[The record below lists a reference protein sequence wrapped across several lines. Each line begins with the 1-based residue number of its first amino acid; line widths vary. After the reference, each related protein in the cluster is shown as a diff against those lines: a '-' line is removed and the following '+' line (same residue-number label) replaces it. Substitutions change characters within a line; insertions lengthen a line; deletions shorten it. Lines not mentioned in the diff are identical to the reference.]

1 MDLDLYVGIVPA
13 ARRGE
18 TRADRRRLE
27 HLVALREARAP
38 REQPPR
44 PLAFRDLVAR
54 WTGRSA
60 PVTPS
65 LACCA
70 A

>member
-1 MDLDLYVGIVPA
+1 MDLDLFVGIVPA
-13 ARRGE
+13 ARRSE

-27 HLVALREARAP
+27 HLVALREARVLGERRA
-38 REQPPR
+38 R
-44 PLAFRDLVAR
+44 PLAIRDLVAR
-54 WTGRSA
+54 WTGRTA
-60 PVTPS
+60 PVTPT